1 MEVICSEEQQ
11 EEPTI
16 IQPLL
21 DLKLLKRE
29 PVDECDVTNG
39 NPGGVG
45 GNCDDFVNPCDVIVT
60 DVVKCTEPGCSFST
74 SSLSSV
80 QAHRLVHY
88 RKRMVKDHKLSC
100 PVCGISGWLRL
111 RLRRSYLT

>member
-1 MEVICSEEQQ
+1 MEVICSEEQH
-11 EEPTI
+11 EEPTSVH
-16 IQPLL
+16 PLL

-29 PVDECDVTNG
+29 PVDECDVMNG
-39 NPGGVG
+39 NIGGDD
-45 GNCDDFVNPCDVIVT
+45 GNSDDLVNPCDVIVT
-60 DVVKCTEPGCSFST
+60 DVVKCNEPGCSFST

-100 PVCGISGWLRL
+100 PVCGISGLKL
-111 RLRRSYLT
+111 LH

>member
-11 EEPTI
+11 EEPASDL
-16 IQPLL
+16 PLL

-29 PVDECDVTNG
+29 PIDECDAMNDNVAG
-39 NPGGVG
+39 DGD
-45 GNCDDFVNPCDVIVT
+45 NCDDLVNPCDVIVT

-100 PVCGISGWLRL
+100 PVCGISG
-111 RLRRSYLT
+111 